1 MRLFERL
8 PDRIEIE
15 GKRYRLKT
23 DFRNVLKM
31 LYILENEHILPIARD
46 WLALK
51 CVMKRPP
58 KDSRKALS
66 EVKRFLFGE
75 SRSSN
80 EKRMTSF
87 EQDADLIRA
96 AFMQE
101 YGINL
106 YLDRLHWFEFTA
118 FLHGLPNGNRYT
130 EILGIRARPVPAPN
144 KWNREEREALI
155 RAKAAC
161 ALTMNEEEQEKSYSR
176 SLQRVFEDMKNITRG
191 RGGNA

>member
-8 PDRIEIE
+8 PDRIEIC
-15 GKRYRLKT
+15 GKSYRLKL
-23 DFRNVLKM
+23 DFRNVIKM

-46 WLALK
+46 YLALK
-51 CVMKRPP
+51 CVMRKPP
-58 KDSRKALS
+58 KDCREALA
-66 EVKRFLFGE
+66 EVERFLFGE
-75 SRSSN
+75 NKSSN
-80 EKRMTSF
+80 EKRVTSF

-106 YLDRLHWFEFTA
+106 YRDRLHWFEFTA

-130 EILGIRARPVPAPN
+130 EIIGIRARPIPAPT

-155 RAKAAC
+155 KAQAAY
-161 ALTMNEEEQEKSYSR
+161 ALTMSDQEREKSYNR
-176 SLQRVFEDMKNITRG
+176 SLQRVFDDMKNIARG
-191 RGGNA
+191 R

>member
-8 PDRIEIE
+8 PDRIEIG
-15 GKRYRLKT
+15 GKRYRLKA

-31 LYILENEHILPIARD
+31 LYILENDHILPIARD

-58 KDSRKALS
+58 KDSREALA
-66 EVKRFLFGE
+66 EIKKFLFGE
-75 SRSSN
+75 SRNSN

-106 YLDRLHWFEFTA
+106 YRDRLHWFEFTA
-118 FLHGLPNGNRYT
+118 FLHGLPNGTRYT
-130 EILGIRARPVPAPN
+130 EILGIRARPIPAPS
-144 KWNREEREALI
+144 KWNREDRDALI

-161 ALTMNEEEQEKSYSR
+161 ALTMTEEEREKSYSR